1 MIFLL
6 KKAFYLC
13 FLQINKNFD
22 NILRLFFFLPH
33 KTKEKTTVWTKG
45 NILKTLF

>member
-6 KKAFYLC
+6 KKAFYWC

-22 NILRLFFFLPH
+22 NDLWVFFFPP
-33 KTKEKTTVWTKG
+33 KTKEKNTVWTEG
-45 NILKTLF
+45 NILKTSF